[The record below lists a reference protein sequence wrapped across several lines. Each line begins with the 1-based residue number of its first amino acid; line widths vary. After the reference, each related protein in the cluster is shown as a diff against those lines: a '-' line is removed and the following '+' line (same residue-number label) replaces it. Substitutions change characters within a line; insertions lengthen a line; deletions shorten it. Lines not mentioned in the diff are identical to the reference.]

1 MILPIE
7 KDSRG
12 KWMPNWKGPYVVT
25 KAFSEEALILAE
37 IDGKEFQNPVNPDS
51 VKKIAGLVSSWP
63 SSVDRVKTFIF
74 PASRRGECQV
84 ILVETVSSKPSSVD
98 RVKTFIFP
106 TSRMEECRVISA
118 EHDNLPTFSYLQD
131 RSRKTR

>member
-1 MILPIE
+1 MIRAHNKKVRLREFREGDLVVKMILPIE

-51 VKKIAGLVSSWP
+51 VKKYYA
-63 SSVDRVKTFIF
+63 
-74 PASRRGECQV
+74 
-84 ILVETVSSKPSSVD
+84 
-98 RVKTFIFP
+98 
-106 TSRMEECRVISA
+106 
-118 EHDNLPTFSYLQD
+118 
-131 RSRKTR
+131 